1 MLGNMKTTIDIP
13 DAHMARCKQ
22 AMSEQHVTF
31 RSLVEEGLQRVLDE
45 RGKRAPFKLRRVP
58 FRGGGF
64 QPGFDE
70 AGWERI
76 RDAAYEGRG
85 G

>member
-1 MLGNMKTTIDIP
+1 MT
-13 DAHMARCKQ
+13 RCKKVIGQ
-22 AMSEQHVTF
+22 QRVTF
-31 RSLVEEGLQRVLDE
+31 RSLVEEGLCRVLDDRLE
-45 RGKRAPFKLRRVP
+45 RKPFKLKSVP

-70 AGWERI
+70 AGWDRI
-76 RDAAYEGRG
+76 REASYEGRG

>member
-1 MLGNMKTTIDIP
+1 MKTTIDIP
-13 DAHMARCKQ
+13 DSLMARCKKVI
-22 AMSEQHVTF
+22 SEQHVTF
-31 RSLVEEGLQRVLDE
+31 RSLVEEGLDRVLDE
-45 RGKRAPFKLRRVP
+45 RIHRKPFKLRSIP

-70 AGWERI
+70 ASWERI
-76 RDAAYEGRG
+76 RDVVYEGRG

>member
-1 MLGNMKTTIDIP
+1 ME
-13 DAHMARCKQ
+13 RCKKVIGR
-22 AMSEQHVTF
+22 EHVTF
-31 RSLVEEGLQRVLDE
+31 RSLVEEGLDRVLSG
-45 RGKRAPFKLRRVP
+45 RTGRKPFTLKSIP

-70 AGWERI
+70 SDWSRI

-85 G
+85 S

>member
-1 MLGNMKTTIDIP
+1 MKTTIDIP
-13 DAHMARCKQ
+13 DALMARCKKVI
-22 AMSEQHVTF
+22 SEQHMTF
-31 RSLVEEGLQRVLDE
+31 RSLVEEGLDRVLEE
-45 RGKRAPFKLRRVP
+45 RVHREPFKLRAVQY
-58 FRGGGF
+58 RGGGF
-64 QPGFDE
+64 QTGFNE

>member
-1 MLGNMKTTIDIP
+1 MKTTIDIP
-13 DAHMARCKQ
+13 DTLMERCRTVIGR
-22 AMSEQHVTF
+22 EHVTF
-31 RSLVEEGLQRVLDE
+31 RSLVEEGLDRVLSDRAE
-45 RGKRAPFKLRRVP
+45 RKTFKLKSIP

-70 AGWERI
+70 SDWSRI

-85 G
+85 S

>member
-1 MLGNMKTTIDIP
+1 
-13 DAHMARCKQ
+13 MARCKQ
-22 AMSEQHVTF
+22 AISEQHVTF
-31 RSLVEEGLQRVLDE
+31 RSLVEEGLQRVLDD
-45 RGKRAPFKLRRVP
+45 RGKRGPFKLRPVP

-64 QPGFDE
+64 QPGFEE

-76 RDAAYEGRG
+76 RDATYEGRG

>member
-1 MLGNMKTTIDIP
+1 MKTTIDIP
-13 DAHMARCKQ
+13 DFLMARCKKVIG
-22 AMSEQHVTF
+22 EQHVTF
-31 RSLVEEGLQRVLDE
+31 RSLVEEGLDQVLNE
-45 RGKRAPFKLRRVP
+45 RIHRKPFKLRSVP

-70 AGWERI
+70 AGWDHI

>member
-1 MLGNMKTTIDIP
+1 MKTTIDIP
-13 DAHMARCKQ
+13 DTMMARCKKVIG
-22 AMSEQHVTF
+22 EQRVTF
-31 RSLVEEGLQRVLDE
+31 RSLVEEGLDRVLEE
-45 RGKRAPFKLRRVP
+45 RLRREPFKLRKVQ

>member
-1 MLGNMKTTIDIP
+1 MKTTIDIP
-13 DAHMARCKQ
+13 DALLARCKKVI
-22 AMSEQHVTF
+22 SEQHVTF
-31 RSLVEEGLQRVLDE
+31 RSLVEEGLDRVLEE
-45 RGKRAPFKLRRVP
+45 RVRRKPFKLRPVQ

-64 QPGFDE
+64 KPGVDE
-70 AGWERI
+70 ADWERI

>member
-1 MLGNMKTTIDIP
+1 MKTTIDIP
-13 DAHMARCKQ
+13 DTLMERCRTVIGRDR
-22 AMSEQHVTF
+22 VTF
-31 RSLVEEGLQRVLDE
+31 RSLVGEGLDRVLAE
-45 RGKRAPFKLRRVP
+45 RTKRKPFTLKDVP

-70 AGWERI
+70 SDWPRV

-85 G
+85 S

>member
-1 MLGNMKTTIDIP
+1 MKTTIDIP
-13 DAHMARCKQ
+13 DVLMERCKKVIGQ
-22 AMSEQHVTF
+22 QHVTF
-31 RSLVEEGLQRVLDE
+31 RSLVEEGLDRVLDE
-45 RGKRAPFKLRRVP
+45 RLERKPFKLRAIP

-70 AGWERI
+70 AAWERI
-76 RDAAYEGRG
+76 REAAYEGRG